1 MDEDWEVL
9 RSFLPAG
16 WEDLG
21 RSSGALKGLRKD
33 KSAQAALRVLLLHLG
48 CGHSLRE
55 TAVRARQAGLADLSD
70 VALLKRL
77 RKSSDWLH
85 GLCVALFRER
95 GLARPPGSRPGSG
108 LRVRAFDATTVREPG
123 RTGSVWRVH
132 YSLCLSSLR
141 CDYFAVT
148 PTRGAGSAEYLARF
162 PVRAG
167 DHILPTG
174 VCDGGRDWPCGG
186 GGRSHR
192 GAGEHRG
199 VAALDPGRGALRPA
213 CGAVRAGPRRG
224 RGVLA
229 GGGGRGAR
237 ARLRGAQ
244 VGPGRPAGAQE
255 GAPRGQAPGRRGQAR
270 NPLPSPITSSSLPR
284 SANSASAQA
293 RFSNGTACAGRSSWS
308 SSASSRSPGSAIC
321 PSATTTAPAPGCTES
336 SSSRFWSTSW
346 STTPAPFPPGDTG
359 WRRRRPHSPWREFRF
374 VLNEVQR
381 AIEPPCGLARTI
393 AQWNDISRDLA
404 EPPRRRRPQR
414 DTYFM

>member
-1 MDEDWEVL
+1 MDEEWEVL

-33 KSAQAALRVLLLHLG
+33 KSAEAVLRVLLLHLG

-55 TAVRARQAGLADLSD
+55 TVVRAREAGLAELSD

-95 GLARPPGSRPGSG
+95 GMARAAGSG

-141 CDYFAVT
+141 CDFFEVT
-148 PTRGAGSAEYLARF
+148 PTRGVGSAEYLSRF
-162 PVRAG
+162 PVGEG
-167 DHILPTG
+167 DHILADRGYATAAGASPR
-174 VCDGGRDWPCGG
+174 VG
-186 GGRSHR
+186 GGRAHR

-199 VAALDPGRGALRPA
+199 VAAADPGGGAARPA
-213 CGAVRAGPRRG
+213 GGAVRAGPRRG
-224 RGVLA
+224 GRIVA

-237 ARLRGAQ
+237 APLRGAQ
-244 VGPGRPAGAQE
+244 VDAGRRTGAQE
-255 GAPRGQAPGRRGQAR
+255 GAPRGAAPGQRGQAR
-270 NPLPSPITSSSLPR
+270 NACLCRLRHRLHHLPGTHLQRP
-284 SANSASAQA
+284 A

-308 SSASSRSPGSAIC
+308 SSASSRSPGSATC
-321 PSATTTAPAPGCTES
+321 PSATTTAPVPGSTES
-336 SSSRFWSTSW
+336 SWSRCWSTSW
-346 STTPAPFPPGDTG
+346 STTPAPFPPGDTS

-374 VLNEVQR
+374 VLNEVQS
-381 AIEPPCGLARTI
+381 AIEPPFGLARTI
-393 AQWNDISRDLA
+393 DGWNDIAKHLA

-414 DTYFM
+414 DIYSNL